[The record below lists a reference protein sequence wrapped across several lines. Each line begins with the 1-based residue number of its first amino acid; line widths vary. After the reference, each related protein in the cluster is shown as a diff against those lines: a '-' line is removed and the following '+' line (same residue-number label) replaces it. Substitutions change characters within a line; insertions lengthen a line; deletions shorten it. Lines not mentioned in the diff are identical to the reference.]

1 MGVEFRLIFLFFNPT
16 FFLHISSSL
25 VNVRL
30 HTKIG
35 FVTCLEVPVGGG

>member
-1 MGVEFRLIFLFFNPT
+1 MSLSLDIELVWEEERRREGRGGGGNPN

-30 HTKIG
+30 HT
-35 FVTCLEVPVGGG
+35 EN